1 MRNRVSGFAAL
12 LLLFSINATAE
23 LNVDERRMV
32 EWIDAHAED
41 AIALLAETVDIGS
54 GTMNHEG
61 VRDVGD
67 VMLRELDQLGLETE
81 WVEMPPEVNRAG
93 HVMARKTGQG
103 KKILLIGHLD
113 TVFES
118 EDEFQSFKRE
128 GDTAYGPGI
137 DDMKA
142 GNVTI
147 VYALKAL
154 HEIGALKNIPVV
166 VVYSGDEEKP
176 GAPIS
181 VAREHLIEAGQ
192 WADIALGFESAVNID
207 DTGAF
212 VWNFRR
218 QSRCRRDIRD
228 CSYSQRFLR

>member
-1 MRNRVSGFAAL
+1 MKSRTLNLVSAAF
-12 LLLFSINATAE
+12 LLLFSFNSLAE
-23 LNVDERRMV
+23 LNADERRMV
-32 EWIDAHAED
+32 EWIDSHAED
-41 AIALLAETVDIGS
+41 AIALLEETVNIGS

-61 VRDVGD
+61 VREVGA

-93 HVMARKTGQG
+93 HVIARKPGQG

-118 EDEFQSFKRE
+118 DDEFQSFRRE
-128 GDTAYGPGI
+128 GDTGYGPGV

-154 HEIGALKNIPVV
+154 LEVGALKNIPVV
-166 VVYSGDEEKP
+166 VVYSGDEEKTGTP
-176 GAPIS
+176 LSIS
-181 VAREHLIEAGQ
+181 REHL
-192 WADIALGFESAVNID
+192 V
-207 DTGAF
+207 
-212 VWNFRR
+212 
-218 QSRCRRDIRD
+218 
-228 CSYSQRFLR
+228 